1 MQMMKKW
8 VVVAGLAAA
17 LSVSAMAADNNTWQ
31 IDPNH
36 STAQFVVRHLGI
48 SNVQGDF
55 TKVSGTVVVDDADI
69 SKSSVNA
76 TIDTSSVD
84 TRVTMRDNDIKSDH
98 FFDVAKYP
106 TMTFQ
111 STKIWKTGDDTAK
124 MVGNLTL
131 HGVTKEVTFDVT
143 GPTASIPD
151 RGGLRRGV
159 EATTKIDRK
168 DFGITADPGIV
179 GDQISITIDVE
190 MTQPGLGAPQGRGP
204 GAPPAQK

>member
-1 MQMMKKW
+1 MMKKW

-17 LSVSAMAADNNTWQ
+17 LSVPATAADNHTWQ
-31 IDPNH
+31 IDSNN
-36 STAQFVVRHLGI
+36 STAQFVVRHLAI

-55 TKVSGTVVVDDADI
+55 TKMSGTVVVDDADM

-76 TIDTSSVD
+76 TVDVTSID
-84 TRVTMRDNDIKSDH
+84 TRVTARDNDLKSDK
-98 FFDVAKYP
+98 FFDVARFP

-111 STKIWKTGDDTAK
+111 STKVWKTGEGTAK
-124 MVGNLTL
+124 MAGNLTL
-131 HGVTKEVTFDVT
+131 HGVTKEITFDVS
-143 GPTASIPD
+143 GPTAPISD
-151 RGGLRRGV
+151 KGGLRRGV

-190 MTQPGLGAPQGRGP
+190 MTQPGA
-204 GAPPAQK
+204 GAPPAKK